1 MKNRLLNLKF
11 TSFCLFLVIPLF
23 FSCEASGKLSHEDVV
38 ETYELWTNL
47 HSERS
52 LQNAEAFFK
61 SIEKYD
67 FAIFKFQPNI
77 LSQSEADK
85 AVMAQCKL
93 ELLSLLQKYE
103 VSPSDLLESKI
114 ISVINQIDVLMIN
127 YIQRRNSIVEE
138 TQKRYINFY
147 LILIF
152 VVISSIILLLVF
164 NGQELKKKDNRIMQS
179 GAILKHTMEVQETE
193 RTRISRE
200 LHDTVAQSMRYVSIL
215 AEKITDKELS
225 DTIISVQN
233 NNIEDIRKMCYNLA
247 PPSFRNMNIVDSLN
261 ILADKIF
268 DREKTQVRI
277 VTNGDIDFSCYTEE
291 QFINIYRIIQELFQ
305 NISKHAQASEV
316 TVLFRKEE
324 RMKIIISDDGI
335 GMDSKMVSEINSQT
349 FNISQNLHFGIRNIL
364 ERVQLLSGSINF
376 RSEED
381 CGTTILIEI

>member
-23 FSCEASGKLSHEDVV
+23 FSCEASGKLSHDDVV

-127 YIQRRNSIVEE
+127 YIQRRNSIVEKA
-138 TQKRYINFY
+138 QKRYINFY

-247 PPSFRNMNIVDSLN
+247 PPSFRNMNIVDPLN